1 MSTLV
6 LLRHAKSEAH
16 RAADDHSRGLAAR
29 GRADAAAVRAWLTGQ
44 GISPDRVVVSTALRA
59 RQTWE
64 CASVG
69 GLPPVFDERVYEA
82 SPDDLLEVIRET
94 PADVQTLVLVG
105 HNPGI
110 ERLALSLDDSDEAR
124 DLTTS
129 GMPTSAVA
137 VFEVD
142 GWADL
147 SAGVLQEL
155 AVPRG

>member
-1 MSTLV
+1 MPTLV
-6 LLRHAKSEAH
+6 LLRHSKAEAH
-16 RAADDHSRGLAAR
+16 RGDDHPRELAPR
-29 GRADAAAVRAWLTGQ
+29 GRADAAAVRRWLTERGV
-44 GISPDRVVVSTALRA
+44 SPDLVLVSSATRA

-69 GLPPVFDERVYEA
+69 NAPTVYDDRVYDA
-82 SPDDLLEVIRET
+82 SEQALFEVLRET
-94 PADVQTLVLVG
+94 RADVQTLVLVG

-110 ERLALSLDDSDEAR
+110 ERLALALDDSDEAR

-142 GWADL
+142 GWVDL